1 MLQLLQKKKIQLKIT
16 PSNALCTNC
25 KNIADSC
32 GVHAALLYDENVRR
46 WRQQDPVACPWHTK
60 KLWCCYA
67 YITNEK
73 KSQLSRAQQ
82 KHKYCLS
89 YCKNIICSFA
99 YISLIYLFA
108 LVYDVNKFVY
118 DVNKCV

>member
-60 KLWCCYA
+60 HCGAVMLISQMK
-67 YITNEK
+67 K

-108 LVYDVNKFVY
+108 LVYDV
-118 DVNKCV
+118 DKCV

>member
-32 GVHAALLYDENVRR
+32 GVHAALLCDENVRR

-60 KLWCCYA
+60 HCGAVMLISQMKKKASLVVPNKSTNIA
-67 YITNEK
+67 YRIVRI
-73 KSQLSRAQQ
+73 L
-82 KHKYCLS
+82 YV
-89 YCKNIICSFA
+89 
-99 YISLIYLFA
+99 A
-108 LVYDVNKFVY
+108 LRILV
-118 DVNKCV
+118 